1 MLILQIYNS
10 CIVTAAIQES
20 VPEFVSV
27 TVSSVIVIALSTLV
41 LGVFIGTLAT
51 YYIMRKKVL
60 KQQWQ
65 QQSDGMYDVVTNLG
79 AINNTFEMEDNTAY
93 GPLRKYSMTSINQV
107 L

>member
-1 MLILQIYNS
+1 MSI
-10 CIVTAAIQES
+10 
-20 VPEFVSV
+20 

-41 LGVFIGTLAT
+41 FGAFIGTLAT

-79 AINNTFEMEDNTAY
+79 AINKTFEMEDNTAY
-93 GPLRKYSMTSINQV
+93 GPLRKHSMEENAYVPARNI
-107 L
+107 